1 MSDSFMED
9 ILTKSIAS
17 LGSAG
22 VVAAIMWTIAK
33 RFMDETVKQMT
44 GRIESLERATDE
56 CAKDRRQMHSELLE
70 LARRIHPDAMDRSKQ

>member
-1 MSDSFMED
+1 MSESFMED

-56 CAKDRRQMHSELLE
+56 CAKDRRQMHSEIVE
-70 LARRIHPDAMDRSKQ
+70 LAKRIHPNTVNRTK